1 MMFKSKVLAVALAI
15 GLTTGAAQAA
25 DPIKIGLILPLSGGF
40 STLGKQIL
48 DGVNLYMDT
57 HGDTIGDRKVELF
70 IRDDTGIAPDVSKR
84 AAQELLVREKVDVL
98 AGFGFTPAAFAV
110 APLSASTKTP
120 MVVMNAAT
128 SSITEKSPYIVRTA
142 STMGQFTAPM
152 AMWAANNGLENVYT
166 LVADYGP
173 GHDSE
178 KQFVKTLTE
187 EGGTIVDTVRMPVQN
202 PDFSPFL
209 QRVKDEKPDAVFLFV
224 PAGEQGVSFI
234 KGYRERALDKEGIQL
249 ISTGDI
255 TTEDQLAAIGD
266 RALGLITSFTYSE
279 AHDSKVNKEFIESY
293 YKKFPD
299 QRPTFLTVGG
309 YDGMHLI
316 YEVLKQTDGDA
327 SGDVFID
334 AAKGMAWE
342 SPRGPISIDPE
353 TRDIVQNVYIR
364 KVEEVDG
371 RLQNV
376 EFDVISNFKDPGK
389 ER

>member
-1 MMFKSKVLAVALAI
+1 MSMSRKLLAAVLAMGLA
-15 GLTTGAAQAA
+15 GTAQAA
-25 DPIKIGLILPLSGGF
+25 GDNIKIGLVLPLSGPF
-40 STLGKQIL
+40 STVGKQIL
-48 DGVNLYMDT
+48 DGVNLYVERY
-57 HGDTIGDRKVELF
+57 GDAIGDRKVQLV
-70 IRDDTGIAPDVSKR
+70 IRDDTGIAPDISKR
-84 AAQELLVREKVDVL
+84 AAQELVVQEKVDVL
-98 AGFGFTPAAFAV
+98 AGFGFTPSAFAV
-110 APLSASTKTP
+110 APLATSAKKP
-120 MVVMNAAT
+120 MIVMNAAT
-128 SSITEKSPYIVRTA
+128 SSITERSPYIVRTS

-152 AMWAANNGLENVYT
+152 AIWAANNGLKKVYT

-178 KQFVKTLTE
+178 AQFLKTFAQ
-187 EGGTIVDTVRMPVQN
+187 EGGTIVGSVRMPVQN

-234 KGYRERALDKEGIQL
+234 KGYRERGLDKEGIQL

-255 TTEDQLAAIGD
+255 TTEDQLSAVGD

-279 AHDSKVNKEFIESY
+279 AHDSKVNKEFTEAY
-293 YKKFPD
+293 YKKFPN

-316 YEVLKQTDGDA
+316 YEVLKKIGADA
-327 SGDVFID
+327 SGDDFI
-334 AAKGMAWE
+334 ATAKGMAWE

-353 TRDIVQNVYIR
+353 TRDIIQNVYIR
-364 KVEEVDG
+364 KVEKVDG
-371 RLQNV
+371 RLQNT
-376 EFDVISNFKDPGK
+376 EFDHVAAFKDPGK

>member
-1 MMFKSKVLAVALAI
+1 MLLNSKVLAVAIAM
-15 GLTTGAAQAA
+15 GLSAGAAQAA
-25 DPIKIGLILPLSGGF
+25 DPIKIGLVLPLTGHF
-40 STLGKQIL
+40 STVGKQIL
-48 DGVNLYMDT
+48 DGVNLYIDT

-70 IRDDTGIAPDVSKR
+70 IRDDTGIAPDISKR
-84 AAQELLVREKVDVL
+84 AAQELIVKDKVDVL

-110 APLSASTKTP
+110 APLSASAKMP

-128 SSITEKSPYIVRTA
+128 SSITEKSPYIVRTS

-152 AMWAANNGLENVYT
+152 AMWAAKNNLKNVYT

-178 KQFVKTLTE
+178 KQFIKTLGE
-187 EGGTIVDTVRMPVQN
+187 EGGTVLDNVRMPVQN

-209 QRVKDEKPDAVFLFV
+209 QRVKDVKPDAVFLFV

-234 KGYRERALDKEGIQL
+234 KGYRERGLDKEGIQL

-255 TTEDQLAAIGD
+255 TTEDQLAAVGD
-266 RALGLITSFTYSE
+266 LALGLITSFTYSE
-279 AHDSKVNKEFIESY
+279 AHDSKVNKAFIEAY

-316 YEVLKQTDGDA
+316 YEVLKETKGDA
-327 SGDVFID
+327 SGDAFIA

-353 TRDIVQNVYIR
+353 TRDIIQNVYIR
-364 KVEEVDG
+364 KVEKVDG
-371 RLQNV
+371 RLYNV
-376 EFDVISNFKDPGK
+376 EFDVIPDFKDPGK
-389 ER
+389 GK

>member
-1 MMFKSKVLAVALAI
+1 MLLNSKVLAVAIAM
-15 GLTTGAAQAA
+15 GLSAGAAQAA
-25 DPIKIGLILPLSGGF
+25 DPIKIGLVLPLTGHF
-40 STLGKQIL
+40 STVGKQIL
-48 DGVNLYMDT
+48 DGVNLYIDT

-70 IRDDTGIAPDVSKR
+70 IRDDTGIAPDISKR
-84 AAQELLVREKVDVL
+84 AAQELIVKDKVDVL

-110 APLSASTKTP
+110 APLSASAKMP

-128 SSITEKSPYIVRTA
+128 SSITEKSPYIVRTS

-152 AMWAANNGLENVYT
+152 AMWAAKNNLKNVYT

-178 KQFVKTLTE
+178 KQFIKTLGE
-187 EGGTIVDTVRMPVQN
+187 EGGTVVDNVRMPVQN

-209 QRVKDEKPDAVFLFV
+209 QRVKDVKPDAVFLFV

-234 KGYRERALDKEGIQL
+234 KGYRERGLDKEGIQL

-255 TTEDQLAAIGD
+255 TTEDQLAAVGD
-266 RALGLITSFTYSE
+266 LALGLITSFTYSE
-279 AHDSKVNKEFIESY
+279 AHDSKVNKAFIEAY

-316 YEVLKQTDGDA
+316 YEVLKETKGDA
-327 SGDVFID
+327 SGDAFIA

-353 TRDIVQNVYIR
+353 TRDIIQNVYIR
-364 KVEEVDG
+364 KVEKVDG
-371 RLQNV
+371 RLYNV
-376 EFDVISNFKDPGK
+376 EFDVIPDFKDPGK
-389 ER
+389 EE